1 MHPYESPASS
11 APPGS
16 PEYRKKGRFEL
27 SGNVDSPRTSIT
39 ASLMGA
45 DLHAQVEMLLKQ
57 NEIQKNMLQ
66 DLLSSVG
73 TPLMHT
79 KSRSTDLRKTEPK

>member
-1 MHPYESPASS
+1 M
-11 APPGS
+11 
-16 PEYRKKGRFEL
+16 GRFEL
-27 SGNVDSPRTSIT
+27 SSNSPRTSIT

-45 DLHAQVEMLLKQ
+45 DLYAQVEMLLKQ
-57 NEIQKNMLQ
+57 NEIQRNMLQ

-79 KSRSTDLRKTEPK
+79 KSRSADLRRSTEPK